1 MNTVLN
7 VFDLDV
13 IYENWKK
20 EKERPRNLDSLMEKI
35 STKQDT
41 HTRLELAKAVREI
54 ENPLIGVEGSW
65 AKCYQDGFEAM
76 RKAVLKVI
84 EGK

>member
-1 MNTVLN
+1 MNTVLSDEQIKMVCSYDN
-7 VFDLDV
+7 VKYIDD
-13 IYENWKK
+13 YERDIAK
-20 EKERPRNLDSLMEKI
+20 S
-35 STKQDT
+35 QDA
-41 HTRLELAKAVREI
+41 HTRLELAKAVRDI